1 MTGKEKCR
9 FLRKIREKIARKIG
23 LSISQEPC
31 TYEGPCSGTCPKCDQ
46 EAQRL
51 NEQLTG
57 NCGSSIAGETLN
69 REISDVFSGMKEME
83 RRLFEHDEI
92 MGDIQ
97 MNSPVDFW
105 FDEFEDDTAQEER
118 AQAEEY
124 LSELMKEAAER
135 NGGAPDP
142 EEWL

>member
-1 MTGKEKCR
+1 MTGKEKCG

-23 LSISQEPC
+23 LSISEETC

-46 EAQRL
+46 EAQEI

-57 NCGSSIAGETLN
+57 NSGSSISGETLN
-69 REISDVFSGMKEME
+69 REISDVFNGLSEVE

-97 MNSPVDFW
+97 MNSPIDFW
-105 FDEFEDDTAQEER
+105 FEEEDDTAQEER
-118 AQAEEY
+118 ARTEAF
-124 LSELMKEAAER
+124 LSELMKEAAE
-135 NGGAPDP
+135 GSGEAPEP
-142 EEWL
+142 EQWL

>member
-1 MTGKEKCR
+1 MTGKEKCG
-9 FLRKIREKIARKIG
+9 FLRKIREKIAGENG
-23 LSISQEPC
+23 LSISEEPC

-69 REISDVFSGMKEME
+69 REISDVFSGVKEME

-97 MNSPVDFW
+97 MNSPIDFW
-105 FDEFEDDTAQEER
+105 FEEEDDVALAER
-118 AQAEEY
+118 AQAEEF